1 MDKQEPFSE
10 IRYFFGGE
18 LRLYRDFFESHCPPP
33 MKMNRGMQI
42 CRQEETKNWMYYL
55 CRGQLKVYASN
66 YEGNE
71 RMVAI
76 LGEDSLAGLDCLI
89 PGQFS
94 LMTIECLTD
103 CWLMPLQNTVLD
115 AMIRENPDFA
125 VAITHYY
132 CKILRQ
138 LCFDATSQSISSV
151 MIIQENTAWTRNCRP
166 ACGSEPLIWQVRL
179 YSMYLL
185 GKKTY
190 EVARNMTYLELS
202 TVPTY
207 MDEFVA
213 ACFLPHTDTTMFPSV
228 EA

>member
-151 MIIQENTAWTRNCRP
+151 MIRLANFLRTNWN
-166 ACGSEPLIWQVRL
+166 EPEKSRVRL
-179 YSMYLL
+179 SQQELAAA
-185 GKKTY
+185 
-190 EVARNMTYLELS
+190 VNCSRASIARVCRILKNEGIIAIEGVGFRIIDPDKLDMLCHKYRK
-202 TVPTY
+202 
-207 MDEFVA
+207 
-213 ACFLPHTDTTMFPSV
+213 LP
-228 EA
+228 